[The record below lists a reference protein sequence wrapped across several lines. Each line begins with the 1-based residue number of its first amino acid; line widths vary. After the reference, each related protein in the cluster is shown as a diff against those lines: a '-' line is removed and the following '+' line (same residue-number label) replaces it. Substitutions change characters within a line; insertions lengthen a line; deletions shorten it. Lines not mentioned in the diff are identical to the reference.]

1 MTKRDEGPEKLPR
14 AKKRRP
20 RSKLTAVLPGLVSQL
35 GSMYKTAIAA
45 KLIRRSRLFDER
57 WYLARYEDVA
67 RVGLDPVAHYVTH
80 GAREGRDPSPLFQ
93 TSFYLS
99 HYLDVAQSGV
109 NPLIHYSVHG
119 AAEGRD
125 PNPLFD
131 TDWYLSQNPDVAA
144 AGVNP
149 LAHYILRGAAEGRD
163 PNPLFD
169 SDWYL
174 KHNPD
179 VAAAGTNPLAHYIS
193 EGAAQGR
200 NPSPLFDARSFHK
213 TVRGITANNRNRFLV
228 EGTDGDPAPSG
239 HARTAKGQTARPIK
253 TASAEAQR
261 TAIKRLVDKVAPAQ
275 PSPFYQALRKIARDC
290 SPTLLPEIART
301 LNAIDAMRL
310 DAASPSGPLVSV
322 IMPVHNRPVLVK
334 DAIQSALQ
342 QSHRNLELIV
352 CDDGSTDE
360 TADVVR
366 SFDDPRIKLI
376 LQKPNAGAAVARN
389 RCLANAKGT
398 YVTYLDSD
406 NVWHPHYLAV
416 MLEALAA
423 APGQPMAYASY
434 FDVVMQ
440 DGSYQL
446 SPIRYRDF
454 SYPLQL
460 DSPFVDLNSIVH
472 HRALYDLLGGFD
484 ERLRRRQ
491 DYDLIAKYAWS
502 RDPQHVPF
510 ALNIYRRIPGIP
522 QITSTQAADIESQQ
536 IIDGKVAGYYRHGID
551 ARIPEWVKKIS
562 VLSWDMSGNHFA
574 KAYSVAEALSKT
586 HAVELISFRFFEEP
600 LFKPLADKTPPFEI
614 KSFSGGNFPEFFDE
628 FAKALEAITGD
639 VIYAVKPRLPSFGLA
654 LLANYRRGVPVF
666 LEANDLETVIAAP
679 KVGDMHR
686 TVEPAALF
694 ARLQE
699 AKTPHSS
706 VWSQLLDPMAAE
718 LPLMFTHN
726 RNLNRH
732 YGSKCL
738 FMRNI
743 KDDAVYDPSLHDRA
757 AIRRELGLDDNDRM
771 ILFGG
776 LVREHKG
783 VAELVRLLDARKEQ
797 RYKLFIV
804 GNRDTPELRQLKAEA
819 SDRIS
824 IFPPQPPEKM
834 AAFNLAADAV
844 VLWLDPRVP
853 ASHYQMPYK
862 FTDAIAMGTPIVA
875 SPVSDLADLG
885 DIVWHVP
892 FGDYDALAVAL
903 DRIFTDD
910 ADRTRRHTAAR
921 KLFDKEFSYRAVRQ
935 NLALACALAGRRDAV
950 YPVSE
955 AFAAIFSELCDRF
968 DLDTARRNAL
978 LTRQF
983 TP

>member
-1 MTKRDEGPEKLPR
+1 MSKPDERPGTPR
-14 AKKRRP
+14 TKKRRP
-20 RSKLTAVLPGLVSQL
+20 STKLAAVLPGLVSQL
-35 GSMYKTAIAA
+35 GAMYKTALAV
-45 KLIRRSRLFDER
+45 KLIKRSRLFDEQ
-57 WYLARYEDVA
+57 WYLKQYEDVA
-67 RVGLDPVAHYVTH
+67 RAGLDPAAHYVTH
-80 GAREGRDPSPLFQ
+80 GVREGRDPSPLFQ

-99 HYLDVAQSGV
+99 HYLDVAQSGA

-119 AAEGRD
+119 ASEGRD

-149 LAHYILRGAAEGRD
+149 LAHYILRGASEGRD

-174 KHNPD
+174 KKNPD
-179 VAAAGTNPLAHYIS
+179 VAAAGTNPLAHYIT

-200 NPSPLFDARSFHK
+200 NPGPLFDVRSFHK
-213 TVRGITANNRNRFLV
+213 TMRGITANNRNRFLAS
-228 EGTDGDPAPSG
+228 DDDPAPLRR
-239 HARTAKGQTARPIK
+239 ARAGKGRGAVPAKAAG
-253 TASAEAQR
+253 AEAQR
-261 TAIKRLVDKVAPAQ
+261 TAINVLIDKVAPAQ
-275 PSPFYQALRKIARDC
+275 PSPFYSALRKIARDC
-290 SPTLLPEIART
+290 TPTLLPEIART
-301 LNAIDAMRL
+301 LNAVDAMKF
-310 DAASPSGPLVSV
+310 DAPPSSGPLVSV
-322 IMPVHNRPVLVK
+322 VMPVHNRPQLVK
-334 DAIQSALQ
+334 AAIRSVLQ
-342 QSHRNLELIV
+342 QSHRNFELIV
-352 CDDGSTDE
+352 CDDGSTDD

-366 SFDDPRIKLI
+366 TFRDKRIKLI
-376 LQKPNAGAAVARN
+376 LQRPNAGAAAARN
-389 RCLANAKGT
+389 RCLAEARGS
-398 YVTYLDSD
+398 YIAYLDSD
-406 NVWHPHYLAV
+406 NIWHPHYLAV
-416 MLEALAA
+416 MLEALVA

-434 FDVVMQ
+434 FDAAMQ
-440 DGSYQL
+440 DGRYEL
-446 SPIRYRDF
+446 WPIRYRDF

-460 DSPFVDLNSIVH
+460 DSPFIDLNSIMH
-472 HRALYDLLGGFD
+472 HRALYELLGGFD

-510 ALNIYRRIPGIP
+510 ALNIYRRIPGI
-522 QITSTQAADIESQQ
+522 QQ
-536 IIDGKVAGYYRHGID
+536 ISSAQTPEDPSLTIIDSKIAGYYRDGID
-551 ARIPEWVKKIS
+551 ARIPGWVKKIS

-614 KSFSGGNFPEFFDE
+614 KSFPGGNFPEFFDAFE
-628 FAKALEAITGD
+628 KALDAITGD
-639 VIYAVKPRLPSFGLA
+639 VVYAVKPRLPSFGLA
-654 LLANYRRGVPVF
+654 LLANHRRGVPVF

-694 ARLQE
+694 ARREE
-699 AKTPHSS
+699 AKSPHAA

-726 RNLNRH
+726 RNLNQH
-732 YGSKCL
+732 YASKCL

-743 KDDAVYDPSLHDRA
+743 KDDTVYDPSLHDRA
-757 AIRRELGLDDNDRM
+757 AVRREFGLNDGDRM

-783 VAELVRLLDARKEQ
+783 ISELVRLLDARKEQ
-797 RYKLFIV
+797 GYKLFVV
-804 GNRDTPELRQLKAEA
+804 GNRETPELKQLKAKA

-824 IFPPQPPEKM
+824 IFPPQPPERM
-834 AAFNLAADAV
+834 AVFNLAADAV

-892 FGDYDALAVAL
+892 FGDFDALGAAL

-910 ADRTRRHTAAR
+910 ADRTRRRIAAR

-935 NLALACALAGRRDAV
+935 NLALACALVEKRNAV

-955 AFAAIFSELCDRF
+955 AFAGIFREMCNRF
-968 DLDTARRNAL
+968 GLDTARRNAL
-978 LTRQF
+978 LTRKS
-983 TP
+983 P